1 MLVAGLAQLVEH
13 LICNQRVVGSSPTA
27 GTRISANF
35 RGFFVLA
42 PALHLIDFYFKL
54 WYNTLLDHIIA
65 INPSDYVCSEGKA
78 RFCIGRVYW
87 TNG

>member
-35 RGFFVLA
+35 RGFFCFGMWG
-42 PALHLIDFYFKL
+42 I
-54 WYNTLLDHIIA
+54 
-65 INPSDYVCSEGKA
+65 
-78 RFCIGRVYW
+78 
-87 TNG
+87 